1 MKNYVLICE
10 YFAQLFYELEMFQT
24 SGGKEIKTLILFS
37 INFSQKS
44 NIYDILWKNVPEAR
58 QATDDNIIWRM
69 QFACWI
75 SMATDTHNM

>member
-10 YFAQLFYELEMFQT
+10 YFAQLFLELEMFQT
-24 SGGKEIKTLILFS
+24 SGVKEIKTLILFS